1 MQLEV
6 LTFKNRSTAT
16 EALADIQDDDFDWGT
31 DISEHSVAVSRSKSG
46 RVKIHHAHE
55 ARTTGAWIGGAT
67 GLLVGSLLLNPLVGT
82 AIGAAS
88 GAAIGAAGDP
98 DPVVDYGIDKDFLKE
113 LGSGLEKNS
122 SALFVAVPDARA
134 AAAATALAAYA
145 EGSLIQTAIDDQ
157 VEENL
162 ARQMR
167 NA

>member
-16 EALADIQDDDFDWGT
+16 EILADIQDADFDWGT
-31 DISEHSVAVSRSKSG
+31 DISEHSVAVSRNKSG

-55 ARTTGAWIGGAT
+55 ARSTGAWVGGAT
-67 GLLVGSLLLNPLVGT
+67 GLLVGALVLHPLVGT
-82 AIGAAS
+82 ALGAAT

-98 DPVVDYGIDKDFLKE
+98 DPVDDYGIDKDFLKE

-122 SALFVAVPDARA
+122 SALFVAVSDERA
-134 AAAATALAAYA
+134 AAAATELATYA
-145 EGSLIQTAIDDQ
+145 EGDIIQTAIDDQ
-157 VEENL
+157 VEANL
-162 ARQMR
+162 EKQLS